1 MKIIIAVL
9 LACFPAFAQA
19 TETVRVKISGM
30 SGSEPALI
38 STTSHSALFVLSSSI
53 ASASLSHE
61 NTASPGVDNEGAAKY
76 YGGLTPASVAG
87 AGSAGHFTLRIT
99 PSGDTLIKPT
109 SVTYTTS
116 VKFPNNPSSIRL
128 LSSEDNYVS
137 TLATIR
143 TDVERTTTTNLDATA
158 SNGTFLLVWE
168 AADDFGEFGEG
179 AGGFST
185 NDIVVAF
192 DTDPDGDGVF
202 GADDAFPNDPTQSA
216 LPAIPVPLMPVVVL
230 FLLLG
235 LLGLVGVSRLKL

>member
-9 LACFPAFAQA
+9 LACLPAFAQA

-30 SGSEPALI
+30 SGTEPASI

-53 ASASLSHE
+53 ASASLTHE
-61 NTASPGVDNEGAAKY
+61 NLASPGVDNEGAAKY

-87 AGSAGHFTLRIT
+87 AGRAGHFTLTIT
-99 PSGDTLIKPT
+99 PPGGTLIKPT

-116 VKFPNNPSSIRL
+116 LKFPNNPSSIRL
-128 LSSEDNYVS
+128 LSSEDNYGS

-158 SNGTFLLVWE
+158 SNGSFLLVWE
-168 AADDFGEFGEG
+168 AADDFGANGGG

-185 NDIVVAF
+185 NDIVVTF
-192 DTDPDGDGVF
+192 DIDPDGDGVF
-202 GADDAFPNDPTQSA
+202 GAADAYPNDATRSTVDVPT
-216 LPAIPVPLMPVVVL
+216 LPLFGYGVL
-230 FLLLG
+230 VALLG
-235 LLGLVGVSRLKL
+235 LFGLRKLRQ